1 MSDDEFM
8 LWPSNR
14 LASWFVRWDDKQRAG
29 ARSAFTELLRDYHA
43 DGIFAL
49 SGDEAGEVRE
59 RILEAVITSASF
71 ASGQKLVRQGAVE
84 AGAIN
89 KDRGK
94 MLEKL
99 RRLVDE
105 IEVEA
110 EQAARAQDKW
120 EIDPTVFD
128 AVELG
133 EVADKGR
140 AFVDAL
146 DRLIEARSGAL
157 KADKENHFANDFM
170 RRMRELWADATRQP
184 VPKDGGVVL
193 RRLVV
198 AVWTEFNMP
207 RDRSAKDE
215 NLDRWIA
222 RRFSESS

>member
-1 MSDDEFM
+1 VSDDEFM

-14 LASWFVRWDDKQRAG
+14 LAPWFVRWDDKRRAG
-29 ARSAFTELLRDYHA
+29 ARSAFAELLREYEA

-49 SGDEAGEVRE
+49 SGDAAGEVRE

-89 KDRGK
+89 RDRDK
-94 MLEKL
+94 MLKKL
-99 RRLVDE
+99 RHLVDE
-105 IEVEA
+105 IEAEA
-110 EQAARAQDKW
+110 EQSARAQEKW

-128 AVELG
+128 AAELG

-146 DRLIEARSGAL
+146 GRLIEARSGAL
-157 KADKENHFANDFM
+157 KADKENHLANDFM
-170 RRMRELWADATRQP
+170 RRIRVLWADVTRQP

-193 RRLVV
+193 RCLVA
-198 AVWTEFNMP
+198 AVWTEFDMP
-207 RDRSAKDE
+207 RDKSAKDE
-215 NLDRWIA
+215 NLDRWLA
-222 RRFSESS
+222 RRFSETA